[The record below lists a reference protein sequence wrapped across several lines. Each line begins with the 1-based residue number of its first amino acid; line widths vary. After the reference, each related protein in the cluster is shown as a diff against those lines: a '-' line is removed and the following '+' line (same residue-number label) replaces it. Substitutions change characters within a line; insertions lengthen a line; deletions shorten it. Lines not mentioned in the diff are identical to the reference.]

1 MKLSQTVVLFVGVLC
16 IAAAVTLL
24 SGLFDRPAFDGLAL
38 PKNNDRPLITSFR
51 VGENNVRAL
60 QVVGDNVWIGTS
72 GGLVRFNSK
81 TGAHHIYDNS
91 VDGILSNA
99 VFHLS
104 QYQQQL
110 LVGTYGGGLSVF
122 NLTTE
127 QWRNLNIPDGLAD
140 QFVYDID
147 LVDNGDIWIA
157 TWSGA
162 NRVRQGDLFDASA
175 WDLFTVENT
184 NGGLP
189 NPWVYAIEQDS
200 NKHLWFATEGGL
212 ARFDGQEW
220 QNWTHE
226 EGVGASLEKVE
237 ASFGQDSID
246 PAIQSDH
253 HTIQKQQQGLA
264 NVSVAYN
271 PNYIVAL
278 AISDND
284 TVWAGTWGA
293 GLARYDGKQ
302 WLNYTHEDGL
312 PSNHIFSLHID
323 KQKQLWVG
331 TSKGLSQ
338 LNESGDGFAAVE
350 HELATTSI
358 FALSDDAA
366 KGLWVGG
373 YGGVSHVT
381 TAE

>member
-1 MKLSQTVVLFVGVLC
+1 MKLSQTVALFVGVLC
-16 IAAAVTLL
+16 IAAAVYLL
-24 SGLFDRPAFDGLAL
+24 SGLFNRPSIDDLSIV
-38 PKNNDRPLITSFR
+38 NNDAAPLISSFR

-60 QVVGDNVWIGTS
+60 HVEGDNVWVGTS
-72 GGLVRFNSK
+72 GGLIRFNPK
-81 TGAHHIYDNS
+81 TGAHHTYDNS

-122 NLTTE
+122 NLETK
-127 QWRNLNIPDGLAD
+127 QWHNLNIPDGLAD

-147 LVDNGDIWIA
+147 LAANGDLWIA

-162 NRVRQGDLFDASA
+162 NRIRQGDLFNAAA

-184 NGGLP
+184 EGGLP
-189 NPWVYAIEQDS
+189 NPWVYAIAQD
-200 NKHLWFATEGGL
+200 KKQRLWFATEGGL
-212 ARFDGQEW
+212 ARYDGHEW
-220 QNWTHE
+220 KNWVHE
-226 EGVGASLEKVE
+226 DGIGASLEKVE
-237 ASFGQDSID
+237 ASFDEGSLD
-246 PAIQSDH
+246 PATQSDH
-253 HTIQKQQQGLA
+253 HAIQKQQQGLA

-278 AISDND
+278 EIDDND

-293 GLARYDGKQ
+293 GLARYDGEQ

-323 KQKQLWVG
+323 QQQQLWVG
-331 TSKGLSQ
+331 TSKGLSR
-338 LNESGDGFAAVE
+338 LNESGNGFITVT
-350 HELATTSI
+350 HELATKSI
-358 FALSDDAA
+358 FALSDDVAQ
-366 KGLWVGG
+366 GLWAGG

-381 TAE
+381 TTE